1 MMREYKEWGIE
12 LKAEVVTFTS
22 FVAGLIKD
30 GKLSI
35 KKQNITFTPQ
45 DSPILA
51 RDLEETEPVR
61 EILSACGEVKEML
74 LNRQHTML
82 AGNLIM
88 NEYMP
93 KVIETVAKNRWIN
106 AKNANAEILVT
117 ECFAE
122 YTLLSEN
129 KIDGIELKKIEEVV
143 SECL

>member
-1 MMREYKEWGIE
+1 
-12 LKAEVVTFTS
+12 
-22 FVAGLIKD
+22 
-30 GKLSI
+30 
-35 KKQNITFTPQ
+35 
-45 DSPILA
+45 
-51 RDLEETEPVR
+51 
-61 EILSACGEVKEML
+61 ML
-74 LNRQHTML
+74 LSKKDTVL

-93 KVIETVAKNRWIN
+93 DVMAKVADMRWIN